1 MEFSPPLQRAT
12 LIQRYKRFLAD
23 VITPDGREL
32 TLHCPNTGAMTG
44 CATPGDT
51 VWYSTSDNTKRKYPH
66 TWELTQSQS
75 GAFICVNTLWANRL
89 TKEAILNESIS
100 ELSGYSSLKSEVKYG
115 AERSRIDFML
125 QADSRPD
132 CYIEVKSVTLAENEQ
147 GYFPDAVTERGQKHL
162 RELMSVAAEGQ
173 RAVIFFAVLH
183 SAITRFSPARHI
195 DEKYAQLLSEAQQR
209 GVEILA
215 YKAELSAEGMALMRV
230 SMLPTVRGE
239 KVVIRILDGQRI
251 PLALSALGMDDQAR
265 RCLEKLI
272 HCRQGLILICGPTGS
287 GKTTTLYAAIHEI
300 QDDSVSIA
308 TLEDPVEILMEGISQ
323 SQVQAKGGMM
333 FQDGLRALLRQDPDI
348 LVVGEI
354 RDGETARIAV
364 RAALTGHVIFSTLH
378 APSAVE
384 AVIRLTDMGVAPYL
398 AADALAG
405 VVSQRLVRR
414 RRSDGS
420 YQGRFCLCEVVPAG
434 RHLRDAIRRCA
445 GVRDL
450 TDAARSDGAVL
461 LPDVIARTLA
471 AGRTDERA
479 IRRVCEG
486 GSSW

>member
-66 TWELTQSQS
+66 TWELTQSQ
-75 GAFICVNTLWANRL
+75 
-89 TKEAILNESIS
+89 EAILNESIS

-215 YKAELSAEGMALMRV
+215 YKAELSAEGMALKK
-230 SMLPTVRGE
+230 SLPV
-239 KVVIRILDGQRI
+239 
-251 PLALSALGMDDQAR
+251 
-265 RCLEKLI
+265 
-272 HCRQGLILICGPTGS
+272 
-287 GKTTTLYAAIHEI
+287 TL
-300 QDDSVSIA
+300 
-308 TLEDPVEILMEGISQ
+308 
-323 SQVQAKGGMM
+323 
-333 FQDGLRALLRQDPDI
+333 
-348 LVVGEI
+348 
-354 RDGETARIAV
+354 
-364 RAALTGHVIFSTLH
+364 
-378 APSAVE
+378 
-384 AVIRLTDMGVAPYL
+384 
-398 AADALAG
+398 
-405 VVSQRLVRR
+405 
-414 RRSDGS
+414 
-420 YQGRFCLCEVVPAG
+420 
-434 RHLRDAIRRCA
+434 
-445 GVRDL
+445 
-450 TDAARSDGAVL
+450 
-461 LPDVIARTLA
+461 
-471 AGRTDERA
+471 
-479 IRRVCEG
+479 
-486 GSSW
+486 